1 MEGTALGVL
10 QRAGLKR
17 WLPGI
22 RRRGWIVST
31 VLVTGLGW
39 ATAWSPTMAIIF
51 VGAST
56 PGATWPDAAVVVF
69 GNATGLIAGTVFA
82 LASWPL
88 IPLLE
93 GSSLANRIV
102 VTLVRFAADAADIV
116 IVPGHP
122 ERNR

>member
-1 MEGTALGVL
+1 VRGRRGD
-10 QRAGLKR
+10 RDDGF
-17 WLPGI
+17 

-31 VLVTGLGW
+31 VLVAGLGC
-39 ATAWSPTMAIIF
+39 AAAWSPTMAIIF

-56 PGATWPDAAVVVF
+56 PGATWPDATVVVL

-82 LASWPL
+82 LVSWPL

-102 VTLVRFAADAADIV
+102 VTLVRSAADAADIV